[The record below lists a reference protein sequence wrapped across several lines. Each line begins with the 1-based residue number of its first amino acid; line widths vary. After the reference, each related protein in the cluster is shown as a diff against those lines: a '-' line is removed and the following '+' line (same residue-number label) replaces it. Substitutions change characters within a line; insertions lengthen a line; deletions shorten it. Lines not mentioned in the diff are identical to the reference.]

1 MKGLDMKVLLL
12 KDVYKLGRAGD
23 IKKVA
28 DGYGRNYLIPQG
40 LALPATDSSVKLA
53 ERIAEKATERRAI
66 LNKELQGLA
75 EILQGMEVEFGVRAS
90 ETGKLYGS
98 VSPQMIAD
106 KIKELKDIEIER
118 TQIVTESIRNLGEYI
133 VPISLTLDLLP
144 EVTVIVVREGEVGK
158 RVAVQE
164 IEETIIEEVEEIVE
178 EIEAVEEAIEE
189 NAQE

>member
-1 MKGLDMKVLLL
+1 MKVLLL

-40 LALPATDSSVKLA
+40 LALPATESSVKLA

-66 LNKELQGLA
+66 LNKELQGIA
-75 EILQGMEVEFGVRAS
+75 EILQGMEIEFGVRAS

-106 KIKELKDIEIER
+106 KIKELKDIDVER
-118 TQIVTESIRNLGEYI
+118 TQIVTESIRHLGEYV
-133 VPISLTLDLLP
+133 VPISLTLDLIP
-144 EVTVIVVREGEVGK
+144 EVTVIVIREGETTRRVPAPEAT
-158 RVAVQE
+158 VAVV
-164 IEETIIEEVEEIVE
+164 EETVEEITVE
-178 EIEAVEEAIEE
+178 VT
-189 NAQE
+189 QD

>member
-1 MKGLDMKVLLL
+1 MKVLLL

-75 EILQGMEVEFGVRAS
+75 EILQGMEIEFGVRAS

-106 KIKELKDIEIER
+106 KIQELKEIEVER

-133 VPISLTLDLLP
+133 VPISLTLDLIP
-144 EVTVIVVREGEVGK
+144 EVTVIVVREGEVGQ
-158 RVAVQE
+158 RVSAKEAAEVF
-164 IEETIIEEVEEIVE
+164 EEVEEIVE

-189 NAQE
+189 EKQD

>member
-75 EILQGMEVEFGVRAS
+75 EILQGMEIEFGVRAS

-106 KIKELKDIEIER
+106 KIKEHKEIEVER

-133 VPISLTLDLLP
+133 VPISLTLDLIP
-144 EVTVIVVREGEVGK
+144 EVTVIVVREGEVGQ
-158 RVAVQE
+158 RVSAKEAAEVF
-164 IEETIIEEVEEIVE
+164 EEVEEIVE

-189 NAQE
+189 EKQD

>member
-118 TQIVTESIRNLGEYI
+118 TQIVTESIRNLGEYV

-189 NAQE
+189 NTQE